1 MSAGLTRLQLNTLTG
16 PDPQQYDDMLHSM
29 SELQHLQ
36 IHKVTTVPS
45 HPELEVT
52 ADGFCQPC
60 CMIAQG
66 KSKCCRQEH
75 AHIIHS
81 TMAVSCPI

>member
-1 MSAGLTRLQLNTLTG
+1 MLYAGVTRLQLDTLTG

-45 HPELEVT
+45 RPVLT
-52 ADGFCQPC
+52 SQAG
-60 CMIAQG
+60 
-66 KSKCCRQEH
+66 SKC
-75 AHIIHS
+75 
-81 TMAVSCPI
+81 